1 MLYRFSIDGD
11 LIRNSMA
18 YFGTCHEGT
27 AAGITVDGSAETETA
42 AVQRRELVAAITK
55 DVRLSHLRCI
65 DQWQPPQLWSS
76 EDLIP
81 GERSA

>member
-1 MLYRFSIDGD
+1 
-11 LIRNSMA
+11 MA

-42 AVQRRELVAAITK
+42 AMQRRELVAAITK

-65 DQWQPPQLWSS
+65 DQWQPPQLWPSQIDS
-76 EDLIP
+76 LSPDKMAYIAISP
-81 GERSA
+81 